1 MVRRSEC
8 IPFTQKQKSSHVTG
22 SEQLFSS
29 DQTCSRGGGGPR
41 LRDDC
46 VYLYKKDPLKKW
58 FTQGLPGTAR
68 YIRKAP
74 RLFLSPIKGLTGALL
89 NPLGLSVYHKKS
101 VYGSQFMIT
110 FSLTWGSLRLTLN
123 CLMMLLP

>member
-1 MVRRSEC
+1 MFSNEQMY
-8 IPFTQKQKSSHVTG
+8 TSKQMCSDQMC
-22 SEQLFSS
+22 SEQTFSS
-29 DQTCSRGGGGPR
+29 EQMCSRGGGGRR

-58 FTQGLPGTAR
+58 FAQGLPGTAR

-110 FSLTWGSLRLTLN
+110 FALTWGSLRLTLN
-123 CLMMLLP
+123 YLMMLLP